1 MLKRSKLARVGIK
14 RASGSLG
21 RKPIKKGATGQ
32 TSGNKRKP
40 KTLSKYKKEFDAIF
54 SKFIRIRDKDTCYTC
69 GLVMEHNKS
78 QNGHFVPRQYL
89 ATRWDERNCNCQ
101 CYACNILYNG
111 QPSAYALQLEKQYGK
126 GIVQELESMRK
137 TITKLK
143 EPYYL
148 ENIAKYKALVV
159 IHTQTLGQ

>member
-1 MLKRSKLARVGIK
+1 MRIKNITEVEPRTVFAIKTSSSTFISDGLAH
-14 RASGSLG
+14 
-21 RKPIKKGATGQ
+21 
-32 TSGNKRKP
+32 
-40 KTLSKYKKEFDAIF
+40 
-54 SKFIRIRDKDTCYTC
+54 
-69 GLVMEHNKS
+69 HN
-78 QNGHFVPRQYL
+78 
-89 ATRWDERNCNCQ
+89 

-148 ENIAKYKALVV
+148 ENIAKYKALVL
-159 IHTQTLGQ
+159 IHSQTLGQ